1 MIGKYIVN
9 LDSIHNINNIITKLH
24 EDGLLIIDAVNTI
37 EELLSIAQ
45 SLGSIIQHRDADERG
60 LTHIMQR
67 DVLDDKS
74 STRGFTAKE
83 LLPHTDGS
91 SVAVPPTLIIVLC
104 KKKAQMGGLSTFVD
118 SKVVF
123 DELSGQYSSVLKR
136 LLTPKSAIFGSIES
150 GICGSIFNILP
161 DGNVYVRFRYDERG
175 YYSPHV
181 VEVIP
186 KLLELIEANTLF
198 TQIEEN
204 QAYIVQNG
212 RWLHGRTEF
221 VGEREMIRILVKIS
235 PETNG
240 SRKLMFGFTPRQSL

>member
-1 MIGKYIVN
+1 M
-9 LDSIHNINNIITKLH
+9 
-24 EDGLLIIDAVNTI
+24 
-37 EELLSIAQ
+37 
-45 SLGSIIQHRDADERG
+45 
-60 LTHIMQR
+60 
-67 DVLDDKS
+67 
-74 STRGFTAKE
+74 
-83 LLPHTDGS
+83 
-91 SVAVPPTLIIVLC
+91 
-104 KKKAQMGGLSTFVD
+104 
-118 SKVVF
+118 
-123 DELSGQYSSVLKR
+123 
-136 LLTPKSAIFGSIES
+136 
-150 GICGSIFNILP
+150 
-161 DGNVYVRFRYDERG
+161 RFRYDERG